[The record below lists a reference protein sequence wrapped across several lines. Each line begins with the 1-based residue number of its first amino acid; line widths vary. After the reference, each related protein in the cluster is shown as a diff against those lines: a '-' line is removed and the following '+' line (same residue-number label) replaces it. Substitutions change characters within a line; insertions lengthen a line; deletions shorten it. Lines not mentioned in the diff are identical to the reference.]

1 MTAKKTS
8 LDDDITLALQ
18 ANPGVTW
25 FFRLPEEAQKEMLA
39 VRERFH
45 AGGYAAKRYQIA
57 NALIAST
64 KNRGWELPTES
75 TVAKWL
81 CKK

>member
-1 MTAKKTS
+1 
-8 LDDDITLALQ
+8 
-18 ANPGVTW
+18 
-25 FFRLPEEAQKEMLA
+25 MLA
-39 VRERFH
+39 VRERFQ
-45 AGGYAAKRYQIA
+45 AGGYAAKRYQVA
-57 NALIAST
+57 NALISST